1 MKLSDRIALLKAGYS
16 KDEIASMIED
26 DKAVEEPAAPAAAVP
41 EDNPVLNALVE
52 EVKSLKTA
60 MQQQNINNTE
70 ISTPKPA
77 DQAMEV
83 LASLINPKPIK
94 EDK

>member
-16 KDEIASMIED
+16 KDEIASMIEE
-26 DKAVEEPAAPAAAVP
+26 DKTVEESAAPAAAVE

-52 EVKSLKTA
+52 EVKSLKIA
-60 MQQQNINNTE
+60 MQQNNINNTE

-83 LASLINPKPIK
+83 LASLINPTPIK

>member
-26 DKAVEEPAAPAAAVP
+26 DKAIEEPAAPVAVP

-52 EVKSLKTA
+52 EIKSLKTA
-60 MQQQNINNTE
+60 MQQNNINNTE

>member
-26 DKAVEEPAAPAAAVP
+26 DKAIEEPAAPAAVP